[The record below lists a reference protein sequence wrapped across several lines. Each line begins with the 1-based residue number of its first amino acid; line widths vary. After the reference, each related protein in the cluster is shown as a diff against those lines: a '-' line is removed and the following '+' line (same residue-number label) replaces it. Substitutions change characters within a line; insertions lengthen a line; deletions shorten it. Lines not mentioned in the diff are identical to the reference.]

1 MGSLDVLILGSPSQH
16 DDNNSDDDDG
26 NNDDDDDDEDD
37 RPGGEAGAFE
47 SCCSRSG
54 IQDGEHKTKVIWS
67 ISCHRSHIS
76 FVVDAFYGDTN
87 VGINGVGHVFVVR
100 RISCES
106 EGAPFRSI

>member
-1 MGSLDVLILGSPSQH
+1 LILGSPSKH
-16 DDNNSDDDDG
+16 DDNNSNDDDG

-47 SCCSRSG
+47 SYCSRSA
-54 IQDGEHKTKVIWS
+54 IQAEYISKVIGK

-76 FVVDAFYGDTN
+76 FVVDTFYGDTK
-87 VGINGVGHVFVVR
+87 VGNNGKGQVFVVR
-100 RISCES
+100 RISCGS